1 MRSKKWMSLLL
12 AAAMSVSL
20 LAGCGNSSEQSS
32 TPSTGSNASQPVQ
45 QESSSVSEEDN
56 SSTVPATE
64 EEPSGWSYEKV
75 DTLENPNVTIIL
87 YWEPNAAEQA
97 GIDAFEAKYG
107 GKVTVNVVGWNK
119 GATAIQEG
127 MATGEIG
134 DLVFTE
140 GAARFPGDAVD
151 ELYQPMDEYIDSS
164 VCDQASLDAFLF
176 KGQHYVFTNN
186 AITSPIILFYNK
198 TIFEEEALETPAE
211 LFDKGEWT
219 YAKFLEYMAY
229 FTRDTDGDG
238 EIDQWGLGPRFARQ
252 HFGFANDGMPVYEVG
267 NGELAVGIDTPEC
280 MQWFEFLNTF
290 GQINTKCPGDGSWL
304 ETRLCVM
311 FSEALSYAGL
321 DESATT
327 DEIDFISLP
336 TYDGRLATTPVW
348 DNGYAIVNG
357 APNSEG
363 AAVLATMI
371 CKAKLDSYQEEL
383 KARFDDKQ
391 VERFY
396 NIMTKIIPQRRKYAG
411 IDEKPGEPE
420 ALQGTPAQT
429 IVETYKSQLEAEV
442 AAYNE
447 TVK

>member
-1 MRSKKWMSLLL
+1 
-12 AAAMSVSL
+12 
-20 LAGCGNSSEQSS
+20 
-32 TPSTGSNASQPVQ
+32 
-45 QESSSVSEEDN
+45 
-56 SSTVPATE
+56 
-64 EEPSGWSYEKV
+64 
-75 DTLENPNVTIIL
+75 
-87 YWEPNAAEQA
+87 
-97 GIDAFEAKYG
+97 
-107 GKVTVNVVGWNK
+107 
-119 GATAIQEG
+119 
-127 MATGEIG
+127 
-134 DLVFTE
+134 
-140 GAARFPGDAVD
+140 
-151 ELYQPMDEYIDSS
+151 
-164 VCDQASLDAFLF
+164 
-176 KGQHYVFTNN
+176 
-186 AITSPIILFYNK
+186 
-198 TIFEEEALETPAE
+198 
-211 LFDKGEWT
+211 
-219 YAKFLEYMAY
+219 
-229 FTRDTDGDG
+229 
-238 EIDQWGLGPRFARQ
+238 
-252 HFGFANDGMPVYEVG
+252 
-267 NGELAVGIDTPEC
+267 
-280 MQWFEFLNTF
+280 
-290 GQINTKCPGDGSWL
+290 
-304 ETRLCVM
+304 M

-357 APNSEG
+357 APNPEG